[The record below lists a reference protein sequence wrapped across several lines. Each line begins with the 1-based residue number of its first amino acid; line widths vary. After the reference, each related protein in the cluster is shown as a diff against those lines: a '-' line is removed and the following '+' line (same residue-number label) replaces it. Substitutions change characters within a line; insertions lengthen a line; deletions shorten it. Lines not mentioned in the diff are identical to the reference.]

1 MESIELSEISLT
13 SSATVSLA
21 ALTAD
26 IEKMLRRDL
35 GLKVKISTASNGSG
49 KIVLSYADL
58 AELDRILDILNNS
71 RKNQNA

>member
-1 MESIELSEISLT
+1 
-13 SSATVSLA
+13 
-21 ALTAD
+21 
-26 IEKMLRRDL
+26 MLRRDL

-71 RKNQNA
+71 KKSQNA